1 MPVQLSRRIRDFTDI
16 SLSFQANP
24 VTGDITTLKNDRA
37 IVNALKN
44 CIMTATKEKP
54 FAPFYGSVVGESLF
68 ELDDNFALG
77 EIELEVI
84 RAIEYNEP
92 RVKVINVSVE
102 TARDAQTGNKTTKDR
117 SQNKVF
123 YENTVV
129 VRVTYEIIGYEEIF
143 NTEFILTPST
153 TL

>member
-54 FAPFYGSVVGESLF
+54 FTPTYGSVVGESLF

-92 RVKVINVSVE
+92 RVKVISVSVE
-102 TARDAQTGNKTTKDR
+102 SGRDAQTGNKTTKDR

-123 YENTVV
+123 YENTAIA
-129 VRVTYEIIGYEEIF
+129 RVTYEIIGYEEIF